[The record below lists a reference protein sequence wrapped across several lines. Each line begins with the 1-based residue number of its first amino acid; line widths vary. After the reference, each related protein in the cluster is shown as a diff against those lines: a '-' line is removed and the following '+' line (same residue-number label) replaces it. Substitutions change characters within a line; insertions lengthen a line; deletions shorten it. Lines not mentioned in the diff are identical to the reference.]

1 MHTSFEKRNLWSTT
15 YLLSVKTPK
24 RREGVNQQRTHSF
37 PTDVYA
43 YYFILPKKKTAF
55 FKFNSSDY
63 LDHIKVLLAEGDT
76 EALI

>member
-1 MHTSFEKRNLWSTT
+1 MHTSFEKRNLWPTT

-37 PTDVYA
+37 PTDVYT
-43 YYFILPKKKTAF
+43 YYFILPKKTAF
-55 FKFNSSDY
+55 FKFNSSDD
-63 LDHIKVLLAEGDT
+63 LDHIKVLLAEADT